1 MSFLRRGQGKAAAT
15 RIFYATD
22 LHGSEVTWRKFIN
35 SAQFYNADV
44 LICGG
49 DLMGKVVVPLVRTSG
64 STWRASLQGQTHELA
79 TASELNSF
87 TQRLGTLGHYWVELD
102 EDEYE
107 GYIGDEGRVERLFDE
122 LAKERLR
129 KWVAFAEER
138 LSGTHIR
145 CLITGGNDDTDDV
158 LAAMEELDTDRVV
171 PCEGRVVALDD
182 HHTVASLGY
191 STPTPWNTPRE
202 LPDEEIGARIEKL
215 LEQVADP
222 SACLFNFH
230 VPPLDSG
237 LDSCVKLDSTVW
249 PPAPVVENG
258 QPVIFGAGSRSV
270 REAIERYHPLVSLH
284 GHIHEA
290 RGINKYGDIASINP
304 GSEYGEGILRGVIVN
319 VVGNSVSAAQF
330 TSG

>member
-1 MSFLRRGQGKAAAT
+1 MSFLRRGQGRAATT

-22 LHGSEVTWRKFIN
+22 LHGSDMTWRKFIN
-35 SAQFYNADV
+35 AAQFYKVDA

-49 DLMGKVVVPLVRTSG
+49 DLMGKVVIPLVKTSG
-64 STWRASLQGQTHELA
+64 STWRASLQGQAHELA
-79 TASELNSF
+79 TTSELHAF
-87 TQRLGTLGHYWVELD
+87 TQRLGTLGHYWIELD
-102 EDEYE
+102 EDEYDSYVGNE
-107 GYIGDEGRVERLFDE
+107 ERIDSLFDE
-122 LAKERLR
+122 LAKQRLQ
-129 KWVAFAEER
+129 KWVALAEER
-138 LSGTHIR
+138 LAGTHIR

-171 PCEGRVVALDD
+171 PCESRVVALDD
-182 HHTVASLGY
+182 RHTVASLGY

-202 LPDEEIGARIEKL
+202 LPDAEIGARIEKL
-215 LEQVADP
+215 LAQVPDP

-237 LDSCVKLDSTVW
+237 LDTCVKLNSSVW

-258 QPVIFGAGSRSV
+258 QPVMFGAGSRSV
-270 REAIERYHPLVSLH
+270 REAIEHYHPLISLH

-290 RGINKYGDIASINP
+290 RGINKYGSVASINP

-319 VVGNSVSAAQF
+319 LAGNSVSAVQF